1 MTAVYIGT
9 ELRTREYESYVRILV
24 AGTMQKD
31 LEYYRDLGPGYLV
44 STQMALV
51 MSRPIIERSVKA
63 LKLHQLPLDYEK
75 RYASRLKRILIEHNT
90 EKIERSLEEMTAEQ
104 KENYLFSNAVNVLSG
119 KISTIPEG
127 DASIFIIKAK
137 DFSSVRAAVIANV
150 VSRSYVIFD
159 LEQQIAEL
167 QLTYGGKNETV
178 RKLQKHIERLQE
190 TLDGRIL
197 PDIEAIGPASVKII
211 AQAGMGRPLPIRPS
225 KPFALFI
232 AFLMSIASGVLLAF
246 GFDYFDQTFKTSQDV
261 EKFLNI
267 PFLGSIP
274 KRRLKDELLI
284 KHNNPITKYT
294 QSYQNLS
301 NQIYLLTKN
310 KNLKSILLTDAE
322 GSKTTAAVI
331 ANLGNYLSLKTSYR
345 VLIID
350 ANLRT
355 PTISKIFNISNT
367 TGLADVLEGKM
378 PFEYAVQDLGSNLN
392 VLTAGETMFNST
404 TVLDYSTMSETIKK
418 AKEKY
423 EIVLINCA
431 DIRNF
436 TDAIILSSSID
447 GFVLVVNEGKVKR
460 QIINYAIA
468 PLKQKE
474 INIIG
479 VILNNR
485 TYVIPEVIYKLT

>member
-1 MTAVYIGT
+1 M
-9 ELRTREYESYVRILV
+9 
-24 AGTMQKD
+24 
-31 LEYYRDLGPGYLV
+31 
-44 STQMALV
+44 
-51 MSRPIIERSVKA
+51 
-63 LKLHQLPLDYEK
+63 
-75 RYASRLKRILIEHNT
+75 
-90 EKIERSLEEMTAEQ
+90 
-104 KENYLFSNAVNVLSG
+104 
-119 KISTIPEG
+119 
-127 DASIFIIKAK
+127 
-137 DFSSVRAAVIANV
+137 
-150 VSRSYVIFD
+150 
-159 LEQQIAEL
+159 
-167 QLTYGGKNETV
+167 
-178 RKLQKHIERLQE
+178 
-190 TLDGRIL
+190 
-197 PDIEAIGPASVKII
+197 
-211 AQAGMGRPLPIRPS
+211 
-225 KPFALFI
+225 
-232 AFLMSIASGVLLAF
+232 
-246 GFDYFDQTFKTSQDV
+246 
-261 EKFLNI
+261 
-267 PFLGSIP
+267 
-274 KRRLKDELLI
+274 
-284 KHNNPITKYT
+284 
-294 QSYQNLS
+294 
-301 NQIYLLTKN
+301 
-310 KNLKSILLTDAE
+310 
-322 GSKTTAAVI
+322 
-331 ANLGNYLSLKTSYR
+331 
-345 VLIID
+345 LIID